1 MEERILNKL
10 SEMKNELKQEI
21 GKVSERVDKLAVGLE
36 KTNEK
41 VDKLAVGLEKTNE
54 KVDKLAI
61 KLEESDVRLSA
72 LEQNQDKMLKRM
84 DRIDQNQLE
93 FNGILFE
100 TNNKLDKL
108 IEQNRNMHS
117 NQTAILA
124 MQTKIFKDQKE
135 LRENLLDGGYFVS

>member
-1 MEERILNKL
+1 MEEKILNKL

-21 GKVSERVDKLAVGLE
+21 GKVSER
-36 KTNEK
+36 